1 MGHHVEPGKPG
12 FPTVRVGEVKP
23 LDKSSGDW
31 LVEGLWSWRAVGVVG
46 GPPKSAKS
54 WTAMDLAL
62 SVATGTK
69 ALGAFPVTKPGPVVF
84 FAAEDAQPRV
94 RERFAAIAAT
104 RNLDLGAIDV
114 HLLDVPILRLDDSK
128 DQRRLVHTL
137 RNLRPR
143 LLVLDP
149 LVRLHTCEENSSTEI
164 SGLLSFLRSL
174 EREIETS
181 VLLVHHTRKD
191 VSLNAQPGQG
201 LRGSSDI
208 WAFGDSNLYLR
219 KTGADRVLLSIE
231 HRSAPSPAPITV
243 ALALNPHPH
252 LEVVAEPVQEPD
264 SSVPKDDV
272 TTSILSELQK
282 SPSPL
287 RLEELRTRIRVRKQ
301 RIVEAL
307 RKLTDTDQVT
317 KCGEGFV
324 QTQIPF
330 VDERDRP

>member
-1 MGHHVEPGKPG
+1 MGHDVEPGKSG
-12 FPTVRVGEVKP
+12 FPTVRVGEVEP

-31 LVEGLWSWRAVGVVG
+31 LVERLWSWRAVGVVG
-46 GPPKSAKS
+46 GAPKSAKS

-84 FAAEDAQPRV
+84 FAAEDAQARV

-104 RNLDLGAIDV
+104 RSLDLGAIEV
-114 HLLDVPILRLDDSK
+114 HLLDVPVLRLDDAK
-128 DQRRLVHTL
+128 DQRRLVYTL
-137 RNLRPR
+137 RSLRPR

-149 LVRLHTCEENSSTEI
+149 LVRLHRADENSSTEI
-164 SGLLSFLRSL
+164 SGLLSFLRSI

-231 HRSAPSPAPITV
+231 HRSAPSPSPITV

-252 LEVVAEPVQEPD
+252 LEVVADPIQEQD
-264 SSVPKDDV
+264 TVVPKDEV
-272 TTSILSELQK
+272 STSILAELQK

-287 RLEELRTRIRVRKQ
+287 RLEDLRSRIRVRKQ
-301 RIVEAL
+301 RIVDAL
-307 RKLTDTDQVT
+307 RKLADTDQVA
-317 KCGEGFV
+317 KCEEGFV
-324 QTQIPF
+324 QKQIPF
-330 VDERDRP
+330 ENERDQT